1 MSVWEIALR
10 SIYISGTATILAT
23 TWSVPLAYVIASRG
37 LRLLAVLSE
46 ALVGVPTVLV
56 GLVLYML
63 LSESGPL
70 APLELLY
77 TREAIIIGEAVLI
90 TPLIVASMHKV
101 LEYSIKTYGE
111 LALSLGA
118 TGRGA
123 MMLALREAA
132 PGVVGSIVMGFSRA
146 IGELGV
152 ALMLGGNIKG
162 VTRTMTT
169 AITLDVSM
177 GRYEEALALGAI
189 LLLIT
194 LTISLAIRLLG
205 GRGAA

>member
-1 MSVWEIALR
+1 MSVAEIALR
-10 SIYISGTATILAT
+10 SIYISSMATILAAA
-23 TWSVPLAYVIASRG
+23 WSIPIAYMIASRG
-37 LRLLAVLSE
+37 LKPLAIVAE

-56 GLVLYML
+56 GLILYMV

-70 APLELLY
+70 APLDLLY
-77 TREAIIIGEAVLI
+77 TKKAIIIGEAVLV
-90 TPLIVASMHKV
+90 TPLIIASLYKV
-101 LEYSIKTYGE
+101 LEYSINTYGE

-118 TGRGA
+118 TGPGA
-123 MMLALREAA
+123 MMLALREAV

-177 GRYEEALALGAI
+177 GRYEEALILGAI
-189 LLLIT
+189 LLTIT
-194 LTISLAIRLLG
+194 LSISLALHMLG
-205 GRGAA
+205 GRSAA

>member
-70 APLELLY
+70 APLDLLY

-118 TGRGA
+118 TSRGA